1 MTDQG
6 EPLHAKHAEWE
17 QLGRRHI
24 FVINNNPAFLD
35 VLRTLLQEER
45 YNVTTTNFVP
55 RTFNQIVALCPNLL
69 IVNLTPRE
77 FSGWDLLERL
87 HEEVL
92 TRQIP
97 VIVTSTNPQFLDHAR
112 RHSELYGHARYV
124 ALPFDLDALLDT
136 IHALIG
142 PADPE
147 GHPSAADRS

>member
-6 EPLHAKHAEWE
+6 EPLRPERAEWD
-17 QLGRRHI
+17 QQGRRHI
-24 FVINNNPAFLD
+24 FVVNNNPDFLD
-35 VLRTLLQEER
+35 LLRRLLQEER

-55 RTFNQIVALCPNLL
+55 RTFNQIVALCPDML

-87 HEEVL
+87 HDEAL

-97 VIVTSTNPQFLDHAR
+97 VIVTSTNPDFLDHAR
-112 RHSELYGHARYV
+112 RHSELYGQARYV

-136 IHALIG
+136 ITPLIG
-142 PADPE
+142 SADP
-147 GHPSAADRS
+147 DRDPD